1 MQILNFIN
9 TTRQIYKNMRVEK
22 EGDGEE
28 ERVERVSVYDSIN
41 TEGLQGLL
49 KQYRHFLAPR
59 K

>member
-1 MQILNFIN
+1 MQNLNFTN
-9 TTRQIYKNMRVEK
+9 TTRQIHKNIRVEK
-22 EGDGEE
+22 ERDGEK

-49 KQYRHFLAPR
+49 KQYRQFSAPR